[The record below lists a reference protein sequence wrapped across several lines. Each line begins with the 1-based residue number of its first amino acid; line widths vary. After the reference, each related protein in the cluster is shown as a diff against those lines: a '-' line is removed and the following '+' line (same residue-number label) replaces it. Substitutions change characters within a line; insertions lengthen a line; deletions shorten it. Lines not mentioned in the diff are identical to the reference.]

1 HLRSSQ
7 RHVRQRLQ
15 QQLRCFPLGRSVA
28 VRLQRPLSVRSRG
41 NAAQQVTLISEEGFM
56 VSPASRLLSI
66 AVLAALVFGA
76 PRMAL
81 AQNGRI
87 RGTVRDASG
96 DALSGVTIRAQGT
109 AGAAHRATTGT
120 DGSYTIANLTPG
132 TYVVSAS
139 LPG

>member
-1 HLRSSQ
+1 
-7 RHVRQRLQ
+7 
-15 QQLRCFPLGRSVA
+15 
-28 VRLQRPLSVRSRG
+28 
-41 NAAQQVTLISEEGFM
+41 M
-56 VSPASRLLSI
+56 VSAASRLLSI

-139 LPG
+139 LPGLRTQSQANVRVSADGETVVDLVMQAVTVTASSWTANVQIGRAHV